1 MAGADDVLD
10 ACGPGTVDG
19 GTLEDDEDEDEDD
32 GGTLELDGVDGD
44 ELVVVVATVV
54 LVAVL
59 VVGAGGI
66 AVVVVVATVEVV
78 VVATVV
84 VGGGGNVELE
94 VVVGASVVVVVVGAA
109 VVVVVGGGGG
119 GGGGLQA
126 VGRSRL
132 SEPIDDV
139 PSAKR
144 TSQSIVTVAS
154 RSGRPEIVPVTL
166 DPAGIV
172 AGMPTSGYA
181 GVVLS
186 DTTVA
191 GLVSTLVSVMI
202 TFQTRTST
210 AQSVLACIGS
220 GTAAA
225 GVANAPTVP
234 AAATAASNGLIL
246 RMRIISCLLYPSA
259 VQARHPTRPTPIPR
273 PRAAFGSTC
282 LSNPRRPVTRRRSV
296 GPPRRPAGAEC

>member
-1 MAGADDVLD
+1 MAGADDVLE

-19 GTLEDDEDEDEDD
+19 GTLDDDDDDEDD

-66 AVVVVVATVEVV
+66 AVVVVGATVEVV

-119 GGGGLQA
+119 AGGGLQA

-144 TSQSIVTVAS
+144 TSQSIVTIAS
-154 RSGRPEIVPVTL
+154 RSGRPEMVPVTL

-181 GVVLS
+181 GVVLT

-202 TFQTRTST
+202 TFHTRTS
-210 AQSVLACIGS
+210 AAHSVLACIGS

-259 VQARHPTRPTPIPR
+259 VQARHPTRPIPIPR
-273 PRAAFGSTC
+273 PRAVVGSTC
-282 LSNPRRPVTRRRSV
+282 LSNPRRPATRRRSV

>member
-19 GTLEDDEDEDEDD
+19 GTLDDDDDEDD

-66 AVVVVVATVEVV
+66 AVVVVGATVEVV

-84 VGGGGNVELE
+84 VVGGNVELE
-94 VVVGASVVVVVVGAA
+94 VVVGASVVVVVVVVVGAA

-144 TSQSIVTVAS
+144 TSQSIVTIAS
-154 RSGRPEIVPVTL
+154 RSGRPEMVPVTL

-181 GVVLS
+181 GVVLT

-210 AQSVLACIGS
+210 AHSVLACIGS

-259 VQARHPTRPTPIPR
+259 VQARHPTRPIPIPR
-273 PRAAFGSTC
+273 PRAVVGSTC
-282 LSNPRRPVTRRRSV
+282 LSNPRRPATRRRSV